1 MLFNQLADFTF
12 GGIVPH
18 LPTQDEIR
26 VLPQFFR
33 ADYDMVYRRGGLL
46 LRRLLEAL
54 PLAGQFKHI
63 SIDSR
68 THMLMPGMYPCIPGW
83 HCDDFFRPTAG
94 QPDLANI
101 TSVAPSVH
109 HSVIFGNN
117 ALTEYVIE
125 PMLLPDPSELLE
137 TDGRPIYAVYHQMI
151 ESLHPKTRSLEEGEI
166 VTFGPLV
173 FHRGVP
179 ATAPGW
185 RHFLRVTE
193 SNHWEPRNEI
203 RTQSQVYLTENFHSW

>member
-1 MLFNQLADFTF
+1 MYFNQPADLRF
-12 GGIVPH
+12 GATATRRPN
-18 LPTQDEIR
+18 QDEIR
-26 VLPQFFR
+26 VLPQFYR

-46 LRRLLEAL
+46 LRQTLEAM
-54 PLAGQFKHI
+54 PLAGTFKHI

-68 THMLMPGMYPCIPGW
+68 THMLMPRMYPCIPGW
-83 HCDDFFRPTAG
+83 HCDDFFRPTG
-94 QPDLANI
+94 DQPDLVNVSAL
-101 TSVAPSVH
+101 APSVH

-117 ALTEYVIE
+117 SLTEFIVE
-125 PMLLPDPSELLE
+125 PLELPDPSRLVNVE
-137 TDGRPIYAVYHQMI
+137 GQPVYGVYDRMI
-151 ESLHPKTRSLEEGEI
+151 ENLRPEKRWVQEGEI

-185 RHFLRVTE
+185 RYFLRVTE

-203 RTQSQVYLTENFHSW
+203 RTQSQVYLTEDFYSW